1 MKLPVIDFERI
12 TQGQLE
18 TYFRHFRELGGK
30 DESIGLVEWAGA
42 MVRAAVKSGW
52 LELDVDN
59 ANPRDIQAIQVEI
72 QAYVKSVL
80 EPDTKN

>member
-1 MKLPVIDFERI
+1 MKLPVIDFESI

-18 TYFRHFRELGGK
+18 IYFRFFRELGGK
-30 DESIGLVEWAGA
+30 DEGIGLVEWAGA

-59 ANPRDIQAIQVEI
+59 TNPKDIQAIQREI
-72 QAYVKSVL
+72 QKYVASVL
-80 EPDTKN
+80 EFDPKN

>member
-1 MKLPVIDFERI
+1 MKLPVIDFESI
-12 TQGQLE
+12 TQAQLE

-30 DESIGLVEWAGA
+30 DEGIGLVEWAGA

-59 ANPRDIQAIQVEI
+59 TNPKDIQAIQREI
-72 QAYVKSVL
+72 QKYVASVL
-80 EPDTKN
+80 EFDPKN

>member
-1 MKLPVIDFERI
+1 MKPPVIDFERI

-30 DESIGLVEWAGA
+30 DEGIGLVEWAGA

-59 ANPRDIQAIQVEI
+59 TNPKDIQAIQREI
-72 QAYVKSVL
+72 QKYVASVL
-80 EPDTKN
+80 EFDPKN

>member
-1 MKLPVIDFERI
+1 MKLPVIDFESI

-18 TYFRHFRELGGK
+18 IYFRHFRELGGK
-30 DESIGLVEWAGA
+30 DEGIGLVEWAGA

-59 ANPRDIQAIQVEI
+59 TNPKDIQAIQK
-72 QAYVKSVL
+72 YVASVL
-80 EPDTKN
+80 EFDPKN

>member
-1 MKLPVIDFERI
+1 MKLPHIDFERV

-18 TYFRHFRELGGK
+18 SYFRFFRELGGK
-30 DESIGLVEWAGA
+30 DEGIGLVEWAGA

-59 ANPRDIQAIQVEI
+59 AKPQDIQAIQRDI
-72 QAYVKSVL
+72 QAYVSSVL
-80 EPDTKN
+80 EFDPKN

>member
-30 DESIGLVEWAGA
+30 DEGIGLVEWAGA

-59 ANPRDIQAIQVEI
+59 TNPKDIQAIQREI
-72 QAYVKSVL
+72 QKYVASVL
-80 EPDTKN
+80 EFDPKN

>member
-1 MKLPVIDFERI
+1 MKLPAIDFDSI

-18 TYFRHFRELGGK
+18 IYFRHFRELGGK
-30 DESIGLVEWAGA
+30 DEGIGLVEWAGA

-59 ANPRDIQAIQVEI
+59 TNPKDIQAIQREI
-72 QAYVKSVL
+72 QKYVASVL
-80 EPDTKN
+80 EFDPKN

>member
-1 MKLPVIDFERI
+1 MQLPRIDFDSI
-12 TQGQLE
+12 TQAQLE
-18 TYFRHFRELGGK
+18 TYFRYFRELGGK

-52 LELDVDN
+52 LEMDVDN
-59 ANPRDIQAIQVEI
+59 AKPHDIQLIQRDI

-80 EPDTKN
+80 EYDPKN